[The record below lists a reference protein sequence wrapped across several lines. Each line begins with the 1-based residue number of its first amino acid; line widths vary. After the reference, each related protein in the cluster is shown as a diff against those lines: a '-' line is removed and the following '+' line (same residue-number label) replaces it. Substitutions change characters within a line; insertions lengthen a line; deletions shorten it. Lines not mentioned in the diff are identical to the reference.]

1 MEEVSGV
8 LKSRRNKLVILNQ
21 FLVNTLQIKL
31 HEASIYCFLLFLD
44 GMSG

>member
-8 LKSRRNKLVILNQ
+8 LKGRRNKLVILNQ
-21 FLVNTLQIKL
+21 FSVNTLQIKL
-31 HEASIYCFLLFLD
+31 HEASIYWFLRFRD